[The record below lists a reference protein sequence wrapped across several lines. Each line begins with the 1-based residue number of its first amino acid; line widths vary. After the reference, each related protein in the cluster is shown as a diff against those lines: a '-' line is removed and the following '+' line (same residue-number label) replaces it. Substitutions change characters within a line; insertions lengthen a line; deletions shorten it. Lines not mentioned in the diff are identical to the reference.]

1 MSYAQMKREQ
11 GIGLAEVEQTGL
23 GEVNNAKLN
32 QLLYQLRTQK
42 RHQAQTVMSEQTAA
56 KILSQ
61 PVPAPQPEVTSLVE
75 LRQVLNSTAQ
85 ILILDLEFYGG
96 KGTRVAQLA
105 GQVYGSHERFNY
117 LVFAPEAMTDA
128 QQLKFLKET
137 NLPYLD
143 ATKLDLTAVIERV
156 NQFMHRQQIDYIL
169 GYDNH
174 LDWRI
179 LNEEAKRYHWT
190 PDQCFWKKPQDLDL
204 EAILRQDALA
214 GKTGISLQSLVGLL
228 GINRELPFHQAQND
242 VTYMAR
248 VLQYYAHNINEE
260 II

>member
-1 MSYAQMKREQ
+1 MS
-11 GIGLAEVEQTGL
+11 
-23 GEVNNAKLN
+23 
-32 QLLYQLRTQK
+32 
-42 RHQAQTVMSEQTAA
+42 
-56 KILSQ
+56 
-61 PVPAPQPEVTSLVE
+61 
-75 LRQVLNSTAQ
+75 
-85 ILILDLEFYGG
+85 
-96 KGTRVAQLA
+96 
-105 GQVYGSHERFNY
+105 
-117 LVFAPEAMTDA
+117 
-128 QQLKFLKET
+128 
-137 NLPYLD
+137 
-143 ATKLDLTAVIERV
+143 
-156 NQFMHRQQIDYIL
+156 
-169 GYDNH
+169 YDNH

-242 VTYMAR
+242 VTYMAQ